1 MPSIALFIKEL
12 LSEEENQ
19 RDEKIHE
26 RIKQLNAAQLQ
37 GMYNHLLVTA
47 QKAKSPM
54 WKLANEN
61 LLGRIE
67 EMLTIRIEE
76 EQLEKRLL
84 EDMKLKKKQK
94 IVKEREAKREQKRVM
109 EMVAETAR
117 KKAEEEVKENE
128 QKRQAA
134 ERVSILQRV
143 FQAEEKRNFY
153 WKVIAFAYVVIFV
166 GAIIFLAPIS
176 VPMLIGA
183 LGGVTV
189 LALAAAYKAHTLAH
203 IKPTVVT
210 PEELLTQVQQREDIL
225 KKQAVMAL
233 KEKERKFEEQLKKDR
248 EEAKKR
254 RAVKREREKFEA
266 DLLAKQRAEQLK
278 MAQEIFSRSMSHDDQ
293 KGERGLVVQSLSASP
308 SFSDDD
314 VEHGAAAR
322 GTLLDGEEE
331 GEEEEEEEDG
341 YASSEGE
348 EKKDAR
354 GADAQRED
362 RPDYSQTDDSPV

>member
-12 LSEEENQ
+12 LSEEDNQ

-37 GMYNHLLVTA
+37 GMHNHLLSTA
-47 QKAKSPM
+47 HKAKSPM
-54 WKLANEN
+54 WKLANED
-61 LLGRIE
+61 LLKRIE
-67 EMLTIRIEE
+67 EMLAIRIAED
-76 EQLEKRLL
+76 QLEKRLL
-84 EDMKLKKKQK
+84 EDIKLKKKQK

-153 WKVIAFAYVVIFV
+153 WKVIAFCYVIIFV
-166 GAIIFLAPIS
+166 GAIVFLASFS
-176 VPMLIGA
+176 VPILIGV
-183 LGGVTV
+183 LGGVTII
-189 LALAAAYKAHTLAH
+189 ALAAAYKAHTLTH

-210 PEELLTQVQQREDIL
+210 PEELLSQIQQKEDLL
-225 KKQAVMAL
+225 KKQAIMSL
-233 KEKERKFEEQLKKDR
+233 KEKERKFDEQQKKDR

-254 RAVKREREKFEA
+254 RAIKREREKFEA
-266 DLLAKQRAEQLK
+266 ELLAKQRAEQLK
-278 MAQEIFSRSMSHDDQ
+278 MAQEIFDRSMSRDEGGN
-293 KGERGLVVQSLSASP
+293 GEKGLVVQSLSASP
-308 SFSDDD
+308 SFSEGDDADD
-314 VEHGAAAR
+314 VDESHDEEHGYDS
-322 GTLLDGEEE
+322 TE
-331 GEEEEEEEDG
+331 GE
-341 YASSEGE
+341 E

-354 GADAQRED
+354 ERDLSLEGLALPSKTYIQSDD
-362 RPDYSQTDDSPV
+362 DDDSPV